1 MIPSEAPF
9 FNTHSSIA
17 SPDVMIEDADKKSR
31 TWRGFMPGCS
41 RPNSGDRFFLLNK
54 TKQNKTKMKNE
65 AQTVRERA
73 TRRGGSWGSHHPH
86 RTTTTTRCARRRHP
100 SPARTRAAG
109 ASGLTASRCRIKST
123 CVGVAVRMRAWLL
136 RQVTKRQRRRGHM
149 LRSPDTHAR
158 PPSAPLN

>member
-1 MIPSEAPF
+1 MITSEAPF

-41 RPNSGDRFFLLNK
+41 RPNNGDRFFLLNK
-54 TKQNKTKMKNE
+54 TKQNKNE
-65 AQTVRERA
+65 ERSTSRQRKSDT
-73 TRRGGSWGSHHPH
+73 TRRQLGLASSPPDHHHHHPV
-86 RTTTTTRCARRRHP
+86 C
-100 SPARTRAAG
+100 SPASPFTCPH
-109 ASGLTASRCRIKST
+109 TSRGGVRLDRLPVSDRIDL
-123 CVGVAVRMRAWLL
+123 CGCAHAMRAWLL